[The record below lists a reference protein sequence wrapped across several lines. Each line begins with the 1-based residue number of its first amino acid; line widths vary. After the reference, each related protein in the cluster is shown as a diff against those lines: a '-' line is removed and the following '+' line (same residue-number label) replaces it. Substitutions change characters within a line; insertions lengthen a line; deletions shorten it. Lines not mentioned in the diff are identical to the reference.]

1 MKMRKSLLMVKMMN
15 IRTVNMKEWDSIIL
29 EGCELSNKN
38 AKKTARILND
48 SGIIKIIELKED
60 RKSVV

>member
-1 MKMRKSLLMVKMMN
+1 MVKMMN

-38 AKKTARILND
+38 AKETARILNN
-48 SGIIKIIELKED
+48 SGIIKIIELKDGILIET
-60 RKSVV
+60 KICLWL